1 MSWNDFHRRGEVLNA
16 VVEAA
21 NERCDGVLP
30 TDVRGA
36 SKAFRDDLDLIGA
49 LLLKWHTRLSGA
61 LERELM
67 AQPLDLE
74 AAVQAAWRATARD
87 LPGVRRV
94 IDRYTEKPT
103 TPDMGAALRRAHEKE
118 LLRLATSAGL
128 ASDESAAALAVGERI
143 EQAARA
149 GNDVLVGRI
158 KAVLAAA

>member
-16 VVEAA
+16 VVDAA

-30 TDVRGA
+30 MDVPGA
-36 SKAFRDDLDLIGA
+36 STKFHDDLDLIGA

-74 AAVQAAWRATARD
+74 AAVQAAWRATALD

-94 IDRYTEKPT
+94 IDRYTEDPT
-103 TPDMGAALRRAHEKE
+103 TADMAEALRRAHDKE
-118 LLRLATSAGL
+118 LLRLATSAGR
-128 ASDESAAALAVGERI
+128 ASDESPAAVAVGERI
-143 EQAARA
+143 ERAARA
-149 GNDVLVGRI
+149 GNDALVGRI